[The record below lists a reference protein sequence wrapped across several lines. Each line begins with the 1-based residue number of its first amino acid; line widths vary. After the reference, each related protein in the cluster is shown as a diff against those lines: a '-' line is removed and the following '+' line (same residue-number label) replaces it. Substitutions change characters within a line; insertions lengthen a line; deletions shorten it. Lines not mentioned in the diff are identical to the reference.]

1 MTLESPPPLL
11 CAACRQPAPGG
22 TLPGARCPADD
33 ALFIDAVDAVQRPDD
48 PWLGQTIGGKYALF
62 GIIGVGGFGAVYRA
76 VQAPVGRIVA
86 VKVIRP
92 QLDASSQDTLRARFF
107 REAKVVARLA
117 DPAIV
122 TLYDYGEAPDGRL
135 YMVFEYIDGTP
146 LSAVLR
152 SGPIEPAR
160 VAPLLHQILGALALA
175 HRLGCVHRDLK
186 PGNVM
191 LTRSPF
197 GEDIAK
203 VLDFGIAKVTVS
215 GEVEHSLQSSL
226 ETREGVVVGTPK
238 YMAPEQARGLEID
251 GRADLYALGCL
262 GYAMLTG
269 RPPFDDASAVDVL
282 MAQVSRSVPPFPEH
296 LGVPAPLAAVLYRAL
311 SKSPNDRFA
320 TAEEM
325 ARALATF
332 TPGLTGTRETV
343 AATPST
349 PTNVSMPSA
358 TLVASPVRDADW
370 PEAGTSR
377 EFASTIAPATSS
389 PATSA
394 PATSAPAAT
403 GTASAFDGRRGFFA
417 AMAVGLVAT
426 VGWAALRP
434 APGPTEPDAAAPP
447 LPQSP
452 ARGGGAH
459 HRNHA
464 CCALANG
471 ARRGG
476 PSGRH
481 RRGQRSAR
489 GHPHGRAGRTR
500 GDGRHHLAHR
510 ARTGSGAGAVA
521 PGGREP
527 PEVARPRVRE
537 RVADLR
543 LDNRPT
549 DVVGPNR
556 PPNAPRHAA
565 AKRPRPGNDA
575 AAGGR
580 IDACVPPRRAGILM
594 PATRIAL
601 LFVGALWQTDA
612 VPAAPMAGA
621 QRAVDQASDHFRR
634 GDFASALAALALA
647 EPIALAANDPGLATI
662 RFNIAR
668 CHEELGRPEDALAA
682 YERYLGT
689 PDDPHRK
696 ERAWNALRALEARV
710 YGGLAIGCRPVDAR
724 IGIPGLVDP
733 PRPCPLAADRV
744 RPGRYELQVEAPGH
758 LPMRRALEVAAG
770 APTPVEIV
778 LVAETATVDAPSA
791 APKHD
796 VWPWIA
802 LGTSVLAAGAGVGFT
817 LSALDARDEAESL
830 PPTTRRSDAVTRFER
845 DETLSWVG
853 YGLGSAALAAAVTL
867 WLWPAPTPGGAA
879 P

>member
-452 ARGGGAH
+452 PVAA
-459 HRNHA
+459 A
-464 CCALANG
+464 
-471 ARRGG
+471 
-476 PSGRH
+476 P
-481 RRGQRSAR
+481 
-489 GHPHGRAGRTR
+489 T
-500 GDGRHHLAHR
+500 
-510 ARTGSGAGAVA
+510 TG
-521 PGGREP
+521 
-527 PEVARPRVRE
+527 
-537 RVADLR
+537 
-543 LDNRPT
+543 T
-549 DVVGPNR
+549 T
-556 PPNAPRHAA
+556 HAA
-565 AKRPRPGNDA
+565 P
-575 AAGGR
+575 
-580 IDACVPPRRAGILM
+580 
-594 PATRIAL
+594 
-601 LFVGALWQTDA
+601 W
-612 VPAAPMAGA
+612 PM
-621 QRAVDQASDHFRR
+621 
-634 GDFASALAALALA
+634 
-647 EPIALAANDPGLATI
+647 
-662 RFNIAR
+662 
-668 CHEELGRPEDALAA
+668 
-682 YERYLGT
+682 
-689 PDDPHRK
+689 
-696 ERAWNALRALEARV
+696 
-710 YGGLAIGCRPVDAR
+710 
-724 IGIPGLVDP
+724 
-733 PRPCPLAADRV
+733 
-744 RPGRYELQVEAPGH
+744 
-758 LPMRRALEVAAG
+758 
-770 APTPVEIV
+770 
-778 LVAETATVDAPSA
+778 
-791 APKHD
+791 
-796 VWPWIA
+796 
-802 LGTSVLAAGAGVGFT
+802 
-817 LSALDARDEAESL
+817 
-830 PPTTRRSDAVTRFER
+830 
-845 DETLSWVG
+845 
-853 YGLGSAALAAAVTL
+853 ALAAAARRDDIAAASAVLEAIRMAEQAGPGATADIIWRIEREPAL
-867 WLWPAPTPGGAA
+867 AQVRLRPEVASRLRSPAPAFVSASPTPVSTTAPPTSSVRTDHPTPRVTPPRSAPARATTPPPAA
-879 P
+879 ASTPASRLAVPEF